1 MSNVC
6 VKNCCIG
13 SGIPKICV
21 PIVATNLR
29 EIFSQARGMQR
40 KNFDL
45 IEWRIGAALR
55 ISMTST
61 WFAAPPASCTGILD
75 DQPFI
80 LTFRTIGEGGNASR
94 LNRNTTLSCTAP
106 PSRSIWST

>member
-45 IEWRIGAALR
+45 IEWCIDRFADFHDINMVRRASRILH
-55 ISMTST
+55 
-61 WFAAPPASCTGILD
+61 GILD

-80 LTFRTIGEGGNASR
+80 LTFRTIGEGGKQPIEPEYYVE
-94 LNRNTTLSCTAP
+94 L
-106 PSRSIWST
+106 

>member
-29 EIFSQARGMQR
+29 EIFSQA
-40 KNFDL
+40 
-45 IEWRIGAALR
+45 
-55 ISMTST
+55 
-61 WFAAPPASCTGILD
+61 
-75 DQPFI
+75 
-80 LTFRTIGEGGNASR
+80 
-94 LNRNTTLSCTAP
+94 
-106 PSRSIWST
+106 